1 MSRVALIVC
10 VLTLGVMTVSAQQKP
25 AALPSA
31 TKVRKPAATPEDA
44 LAQLVAAGKA
54 KDIDGIL
61 FYCTDEAAKLSREL
75 FKLDDDYRA
84 ASQSLASAVGTRFG
98 AAGENDDE
106 FFSGEGD
113 DKSAF
118 AAWCAGQKIVGKTNL
133 PGGKVQLKLEST
145 VPDVDDKGQPIQ
157 RKETTDAIAVKQG
170 DTWRLIPPTL
180 PSAGQAD
187 EIRYAMPR
195 LAQVSR
201 DLGVAVKAGKYETR
215 EEVTTAYNAGRQRV
229 ILSIKNP
236 IVFKDE
242 ADRAKR

>member
-1 MSRVALIVC
+1 MSRLALIVC
-10 VLTLGVMTVSAQQKP
+10 VLTLGALTVSAQQKP
-25 AALPSA
+25 AQLPA
-31 TKVRKPAATPEDA
+31 AAKVRKPAVTPEDA
-44 LAQLVAAGKA
+44 LAQLVASGKA
-54 KDIDGIL
+54 KDIEGIL
-61 FYCTDEAAKLSREL
+61 FHCTDESAKLSREL

-84 ASQSLASAVGTRFG
+84 ASQALSGAVGFRFG
-98 AAGENDDE
+98 AVGENEDE

-118 AAWCAGQKIVGKTNL
+118 AAWCAGQKLVGKTNL
-133 PGGKVQLKLEST
+133 PGGKVQLKVEST
-145 VPDVDDKGQPIQ
+145 VEQLDNKGNPVAAKQTVDLI
-157 RKETTDAIAVKQG
+157 AIKQG
-170 DTWRLIPPTL
+170 DAWRLIPPTL
-180 PSAGQAD
+180 PSAAQAD

-201 DLGVAVKAGKYETR
+201 DLSIAVKAGKYETR
-215 EEVTTAYNAGRQRV
+215 EEVTAAYNAGRQRV